1 MEEGVIP
8 LLHFNWRRERDSNPH
23 RPFDPP
29 RFQRGAIPLGDLSGW
44 QTCQSTTI
52 SEYHT
57 RVPHPSTTLDSRFN
71 SAITFRFFHRIPHPA
86 ALATTLAV
94 SLRRERRVG
103 TP

>member
-44 QTCQSTTI
+44 QTCQSMI
-52 SEYHT
+52 IPEYHT
-57 RVPHPSTTLDSRFN
+57 RVPHSTVGSIQRLRFDF
-71 SAITFRFFHRIPHPA
+71 SIAFPI
-86 ALATTLAV
+86 L
-94 SLRRERRVG
+94 LRW
-103 TP
+103 P